1 MKLSV
6 GFTYRGREVKSFEV
20 KKRPTI
26 SDRVKA
32 VQFSRSKF
40 GDDVEDAVA
49 CYLISELC
57 EFGGEKVPAEF
68 LLENMDY
75 EDFVLVWEEV
85 SKFRPAD
92 KAHQE
97 AGEVPPEQGVGLQ
110 GDKEDDGGRGDR
122 AGS

>member
-1 MKLSV
+1 MELSV
-6 GFTYRGREVKSFEV
+6 GFAYRGREVRRFEV

-26 SDRVKA
+26 ADRVKA

-57 EFGGEKVPAEF
+57 EFEGEKVPAEF

-85 SKFRPAD
+85 SKFRPPD
-92 KAHQE
+92 KTRE
-97 AGEVPPEQGVGLQ
+97 EVGEVSPEQGVGLQ
-110 GDKEDDGGRGDR
+110 GDKEDVGRGSDG

>member
-1 MKLSV
+1 MKLNI
-6 GFTYRGREVKSFEV
+6 GFTYKGRKVKSFEI
-20 KKRPTI
+20 KRRPTI
-26 SDRVKA
+26 ADRVRA
-32 VQFSRSKF
+32 VQFSRNKF

-57 EFGGEKVPAEF
+57 EFEGEKVPAEF

-85 SKFRPAD
+85 TKFRPPDQARE
-92 KAHQE
+92 E
-97 AGEVPPEQGVGLQ
+97 AGEVPSEQGMGLQ
-110 GDKEDDGGRGDR
+110 GDKEDDRGGGNR

>member
-1 MKLSV
+1 MKLNI
-6 GFTYRGREVKSFEV
+6 GFTYKGRKVKSFEI
-20 KKRPTI
+20 KRRPTI
-26 SDRVKA
+26 ADRVRA
-32 VQFSRSKF
+32 VQFSRNKF

-57 EFGGEKVPAEF
+57 EFEGEKVPAEF

-85 SKFRPAD
+85 TKFRPSD
-92 KAHQE
+92 QIHQKT
-97 AGEVPPEQGVGLQ
+97 GEVSPEQGMGLQ
-110 GDKEDDGGRGDR
+110 GDKEDDRRRSNR

>member
-1 MKLSV
+1 MELSA
-6 GFTYRGREVKSFEV
+6 GFTYKGRKIKSFEIRR
-20 KKRPTI
+20 RPTI
-26 SDRVKA
+26 ADRVRA
-32 VQFSRSKF
+32 VQFSRNKF

-57 EFGGEKVPAEF
+57 EFEGEKVPAEF

-85 SKFRPAD
+85 TKFRPSD
-92 KAHQE
+92 KARKE
-97 AGEVPPEQGVGLQ
+97 AGEVPPEQGVELQ
-110 GDKEDDGGRGDR
+110 GDKEDDGRGSDR